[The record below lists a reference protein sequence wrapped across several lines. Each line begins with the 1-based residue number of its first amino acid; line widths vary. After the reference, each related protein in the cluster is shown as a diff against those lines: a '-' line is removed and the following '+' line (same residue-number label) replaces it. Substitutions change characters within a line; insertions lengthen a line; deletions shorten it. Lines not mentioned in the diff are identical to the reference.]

1 MMFLGIDYGRAH
13 VGLAIGDTETKMAF
27 PHKTFSGLPRHS
39 LLEELRTLVKTNR
52 VERIIVGR
60 PRAIHGGEGTLEK
73 EVEEFSQQVRMTTDV
88 PVQLVDER
96 FTSDAAQ
103 KLRHQNPSADEHA
116 LAAMLIL
123 QFYFDTLV

>member
-1 MMFLGIDYGRAH
+1 MFLGIDYGRAH
-13 VGLAIGDTETKMAF
+13 VGLSTGDTETKMAF
-27 PHKTFSGLPRHS
+27 PHKTLSGLPRHS
-39 LLEELRTLVKTNR
+39 LLEELRAIVKANK
-52 VERIIVGR
+52 VERIVVGR
-60 PRAIHGGEGTLEK
+60 PRSMSGGEGTLEK
-73 EVEEFSQQVRMTTDV
+73 EVEEFSQQLRMTADI

-103 KLRHQNPSADEHA
+103 QLRHENPHADEHA